1 MCDIDIVSVLKAS
14 GKTVA
19 TAESC
24 TGGLVAK
31 TITDVPGSSEVFKY
45 GIVSYSNDAKMQLL
59 NVRKETLDT
68 YTEVS
73 PETAIEMA
81 RGVRDLSGAFVGVST
96 TGYAGGHN
104 NEEGDG
110 NGLVYVGVCSADGF
124 EFVQKIYMPGSS
136 RDQIRQTAMLT
147 ALDMVVKAIY
157 CVD

>member
-1 MCDIDIVSVLKAS
+1 MCDIDIVRVLKAS

-96 TGYAGGHN
+96 TGYAGGYN
-104 NEEGDG
+104 NKEGDG
-110 NGLVYVGVCSADGF
+110 NIK
-124 EFVQKIYMPGSS
+124 FVNCNINPKPMP
-136 RDQIRQTAMLT
+136 IVT

-157 CVD
+157 CVG

>member
-1 MCDIDIVSVLKAS
+1 MCDIDIVRVLKAS
-14 GKTVA
+14 GKTIA

-81 RGVRDLSGAFVGVST
+81 RGVRYLSGAFVGVST
-96 TGYAGGHN
+96 TGYAGGYN

-124 EFVQKIYMPGSS
+124 ECVQKIYMPGSS

-157 CVD
+157 RVG